1 MRMTPSEIRALRG
14 GLGRAEFA
22 EALGVTPLTVYRWEL
37 PPGSPELRRPRGKVL
52 ARLRA
57 WAASRPAVGA
67 ADLAASPQDCGS
79 DSHAG
84 GEGGPAPA
92 GMTEGASTD
101 LAPEEEAA
109 LLPALAAIDQCR
121 LEQAESEL
129 VGLLGSGV
137 LRTDAAR
144 ALARISLAKLHL
156 LLRHD
161 GKAAFATLVGIGGAL
176 PRAVHLQLH
185 VVSAML
191 HAAVDAR
198 LFNPGKTNHHAALAE
213 PLLTEADEEE
223 RFLLWYAQFVAA
235 AATFEAA
242 MVSRLVERAARM
254 CELPTTPLGRCLARE
269 AMVAV
274 SLGFTHVAETA
285 RRADEYLRIAETGP
299 LPLHRMRALCW
310 RAEVLLEEA
319 APPERILRMLEEA
332 ERLQRRHR
340 IVDGVHS
347 MVLHR
352 NKGEVL
358 MRLGRLAEA
367 EGALLE
373 ATRIGSELGYTPF
386 RIYIVLARLHWQAGD
401 VDETRALAERL
412 LRFEGL
418 HQDLSRTF
426 AGIVL
431 LLCDVVQGAPPSDW
445 FDRLE
450 EELASMRHV
459 SAWSIAYRYVVTYAL
474 GVCSTHATPEQAGRT
489 LHLAERALEWSPSPT
504 ASALFRRYRG
514 NVLARQGRF
523 VEARQSLEA
532 ALATFELSGN
542 VPESLLVRRTL
553 ANLDLLEERP
563 EAGSRMDATAA
574 QLAKAG
580 VAPPPLLQ
588 AEAAPAAACAHSHF
602 PIEQLLVPLQR
613 LSTRGLGAPILQKE
627 LLNVAAEL
635 VPNRALR
642 LEEVGSNGDA
652 ILVGSRR
659 RDVDAW
665 FDFSDGVGRRL
676 RLGVGGEL
684 DESQRAAITLLVS
697 FAALAF
703 EVAGLRGFTAAPRP
717 DAPAEDASLP
727 GFVAASESMRR
738 LKAELKRLSGSRA
751 TIIITGESGTGKE
764 VVARAIHD
772 LSQRAARPYVTFNSA
787 AIPRELFEGQLFG
800 YRKGAFTGAT
810 SDNPGVIRAAE
821 GGTLFL
827 DEIGELP
834 LDVQPKLLR
843 FLENAE
849 VFPLGERSP
858 VRVDVRVIAATHRDL
873 LQLVREG
880 KFREDLY
887 YRLQVIPVHLPPLR
901 ERRED
906 VVALARHFIAR
917 LTPEGRESPA
927 LGRDGEL
934 ALVAHP
940 WPGNVRELR
949 NVIERALA
957 FDPLPKIIGAEHLRR

>member
-1 MRMTPSEIRALRG
+1 METERIPSPSEIRELRG
-14 GLGRAEFA
+14 ALSRAEFA
-22 EALGVTPLTVYRWEL
+22 EALGVTALTVYRWEL

-57 WAASRPAVGA
+57 WAASRPAVDAQATVPAVAVESREAPLPTSDA
-67 ADLAASPQDCGS
+67 AG
-79 DSHAG
+79 
-84 GEGGPAPA
+84 
-92 GMTEGASTD
+92 
-101 LAPEEEAA
+101 LAPDEEAA
-109 LLPALAAIDQCR
+109 LVPALRAIDHCQ
-121 LEQAESEL
+121 LQQAETEL
-129 VGLLGSGV
+129 VELLTSGT
-137 LRTDAAR
+137 LRSDAAR
-144 ALARISLAKLHL
+144 ALASISLAKLHL

-161 GKAAFATLVGIGGAL
+161 AKAAFATLLGVGGTL
-176 PRAVHLQLH
+176 PRSVQLQLH
-185 VVSAML
+185 VAYALL
-191 HAAVDAR
+191 HATVDAR

-213 PLLTEADEEE
+213 PLLTEADDEE
-223 RFLLWYAQFVAA
+223 RFLLWYAQLVGAVS
-235 AATFEAA
+235 TFEAA
-242 MVSRLVERAARM
+242 MVSRLIERAARM

-269 AMVAV
+269 AMAAG
-274 SLGFTHVAETA
+274 SLGFTKAAETS
-285 RRADEYLRIAETGP
+285 RRTVEYLRIAETGS
-299 LPLHRMRALCW
+299 LPLHQVRALGW
-310 RAEVLLEEA
+310 RAEVLSEEA
-319 APPERILRMLEEA
+319 APPERILQMLEQAEA
-332 ERLQRRHR
+332 IQRRHR

-347 MVLHR
+347 MHFNR

-367 EGALLE
+367 EAALLE
-373 ATRIGSELGYTPF
+373 AARIGSELGYTPY
-386 RIYIVLARLHWQAGD
+386 RIYNVLARLYWQMGRID
-401 VDETRALAERL
+401 DTRALAARL
-412 LRFEGL
+412 LLFEGL
-418 HQDLSRTF
+418 HQDLSRAF

-431 LLCDVVQGAPPSDW
+431 LLCDVVRGSPPPDW
-445 FDRLE
+445 FDRLAE
-450 EELASMRHV
+450 ALASMRRV
-459 SAWSIAYRYVVTYAL
+459 TAWAIAYRYVVSYAL
-474 GVCSTHATPEQAGRT
+474 GVSSTSATLEQAGKM
-489 LHLAERALEWSPSPT
+489 LQLAERALEWSPSPT

-514 NVLARQGRF
+514 NLFIREGRF
-523 VEARQSLEA
+523 AEARQSLEA
-532 ALATFELSGN
+532 ALATFEVSGN
-542 VPESLLVRRTL
+542 APEAHAVRYTL

-563 EAGSRMDATAA
+563 DAQARLDTLAA
-574 QLAKAG
+574 QLSKAG
-580 VAPPPLLQ
+580 LALPPLLH
-588 AEAAPAAACAHSHF
+588 AEAEAPVAAASQSVF
-602 PIEQLLVPLQR
+602 PIERLLVPLQR
-613 LSTRGLGAPILQKE
+613 LSTRGLGASILQKE
-627 LLNVAAEL
+627 LLNIAGEL
-635 VPNRALR
+635 FPGRALR
-642 LEEVGSNGDA
+642 LEELDSNDEA
-652 ILVGSRR
+652 TLLGSRGG
-659 RDVDAW
+659 DVDAW
-665 FDFSDGVGRRL
+665 FDFSDGAGRRM
-676 RLGVGGEL
+676 RLGVGGGL
-684 DESQRAAITLLVS
+684 DESQRAAIVLLVS

-703 EVAGLRGFTAAPRP
+703 EVASLRGFTVAPRSET
-717 DAPAEDASLP
+717 PADDASLP

-738 LKAELKRLSGSRA
+738 LKSELKRLSGSRA

-800 YRKGAFTGAT
+800 YRKGAFTGAA

-843 FLENAE
+843 FLENGE

-880 KFREDLY
+880 KFCEDLY

-917 LTPEGRESPA
+917 LTPVGRDPPV

-934 ALVAHP
+934 ALVSHP

-957 FDPLPKIIGAEHLRR
+957 FDPLPPILGAEHLRR